1 MSRSL
6 FMLLTGAY
14 GLLLTVVMLFTPE
27 AAIRNYG
34 APELNLNHIA
44 VMQFLGLS
52 TGATALMTLLNR
64 NAPNS
69 YTLRTLLCIPRYG
82 GSRTH
87 EFLFYGRQPVSA
99 AVGAGV
105 YVFLHPRVQTGA
117 GRSYGRV
124 TNTIHTIFIINQLQ
138 PTLRTQ

>member
-69 YTLRTLLCIPRYG
+69 YTLRTLLLAQALLLVG
-82 GSRTH
+82 GVA
-87 EFLFYGRQPVSA
+87 L
-99 AVGAGV
+99 GV
-105 YVFLHPRVQTGA
+105 YHATVVHVPMNSFFMGDSLFRLLLGLGFTYFYTRESKLAQGGA
-117 GRSYGRV
+117 MAV
-124 TNTIHTIFIINQLQ
+124 
-138 PTLRTQ
+138 